1 MLRSDERGPA
11 VSQWALMIRPPCLLN
26 LYWNSLTFGTKQVRY
41 MAQECNPISLHRP
54 VASTVPRGW
63 SFEWHR
69 PRHIWPVAPIV
80 DGQKTWTPPISTYLQ
95 RHLKEIPASCM
106 TDGYQW
112 TIQHIKVNH
121 GSHPITCRNN
131 ILPGVGFVAVAFSNP
146 SVSLPPEKKG
156 TWPVWKSSVSA
167 PNVPAKE
174 DLPAWLLY
182 STNSIYP
189 KGIAF

>member
-1 MLRSDERGPA
+1 MLVATFHQRHHLQCSPCRQSSWAPQGKCCKTKVTRTWVEPPKRIVGQCMIWWWSIQTTGRYLGVRYVMQIWLGCDLTSDDPPLCSEAGGVLESACQTNMLRSDERGPA

-80 DGQKTWTPPISTYLQ
+80 HGQKTSTPPISTYL
-95 RHLKEIPASCM
+95 
-106 TDGYQW
+106 
-112 TIQHIKVNH
+112 
-121 GSHPITCRNN
+121 
-131 ILPGVGFVAVAFSNP
+131 
-146 SVSLPPEKKG
+146 
-156 TWPVWKSSVSA
+156 
-167 PNVPAKE
+167 
-174 DLPAWLLY
+174 
-182 STNSIYP
+182 
-189 KGIAF
+189 